1 MASLSR
7 IFELLSDE
15 RRRYALY
22 YLEQRDEPVP
32 VDELAERIAAWED
45 DPSSVDL
52 PENAHRGVEI
62 ELEHKH
68 LPKASD
74 AEFVEYD
81 PDADVVEVTGSPAE
95 FSAILTVSQTIEQPS
110 GD

>member
-1 MASLSR
+1 MLS
-7 IFELLSDE
+7 EE

-22 YLEQRDEPVP
+22 YLEQREEPIP
-32 VDELAERIAAWED
+32 VDELAKQIDEWED
-45 DPSSVDL
+45 DPAGLDL
-52 PENAHRGVEI
+52 SDDEYRNVEL

-81 PDADVVEVTGSPAE
+81 PDEEIVEVTGSPAE
-95 FSAILTVSQTIEQPS
+95 FSAILSVSETIEQPS

>member
-7 IFELLSDE
+7 IFDLLSEE

-22 YLEQRDEPVP
+22 YLEQREEPVP
-32 VDELAERIAAWED
+32 VDELAERIAEWED
-45 DPSSVDL
+45 DPAALDL
-52 PENAHRGVEI
+52 PENEYRGVEI

-74 AEFVEYD
+74 AEFVEYN
-81 PDADVVEVTGSPAE
+81 PEEEVVEVTGSPAE
-95 FSAILTVSQTIEQPS
+95 FSAILSVSETIERPS
-110 GD
+110 SD

>member
-7 IFELLSDE
+7 IFELLSEE

-22 YLEQRDEPVP
+22 YLEQRDEPIP
-32 VDELAERIAAWED
+32 VDDLAERIAEWED
-45 DPSSVDL
+45 DPDGLDL
-52 PENAHRGVEI
+52 PENEYRNVEI

-81 PDADVVEVTGSPAE
+81 PDAETVEVTGSPAE
-95 FSAILTVSQTIEQPS
+95 FSAILSVSETIERPS

>member
-7 IFELLSDE
+7 IFELLSEE

-22 YLEQRDEPVP
+22 YLEQRDEPVT
-32 VDELAERIAAWED
+32 VDELAERIAEWED
-45 DPSSVDL
+45 DPTGHEL
-52 PENAHRGVEI
+52 PEDEYRGVEI

-68 LPKASD
+68 LPKASA

-81 PDADVVEVTGSPAE
+81 PDEEIVEVTGSPAE
-95 FSAILTVSQTIEQPS
+95 FSAILSVSERIEQPS

>member
-7 IFELLSDE
+7 IFELLSEE

-22 YLEQRDEPVP
+22 YLEQHEEPVP
-32 VDELAERIAAWED
+32 VDELAERIAEWED
-45 DPSSVDL
+45 DPAALDL
-52 PENAHRGVEI
+52 PEDEHRNVEI

-81 PDADVVEVTGSPAE
+81 PDAEVVEVTGSPAE
-95 FSAILTVSQTIEQPS
+95 FSAILSISETIEQPS
-110 GD
+110 SD

>member
-7 IFELLSDE
+7 IFDLLSEE

-22 YLEQRDEPVP
+22 YLEQREEPIP
-32 VDELAERIAAWED
+32 VDELAEQIDEWED
-45 DPSSVDL
+45 DPTDL
-52 PENAHRGVEI
+52 DLSDEYRNVEL

-81 PDADVVEVTGSPAE
+81 PDQEVVEVTGSPAE
-95 FSAILTVSQTIEQPS
+95 FSAILSVSETIEQPS

>member
-7 IFELLSDE
+7 IFDLLSEE

-22 YLEQRDEPVP
+22 HLEQREEPVP
-32 VDELAERIAAWED
+32 VDELAERIAEWED
-45 DPSSVDL
+45 DPDSFEL
-52 PENAHRGVEI
+52 PSNEYRNVEI

-81 PDADVVEVTGSPAE
+81 PADETVEVTGSPAE
-95 FSAILTVSQTIEQPS
+95 FSAILSVSETIERPS
-110 GD
+110 SD